1 MCKKKRKTQKIED
14 RTIGKVKKNKP
25 IYLRYTRQ
33 YYSTIFAIMRENVV
47 KRKKKE
53 LRHCYPWNLGLER
66 QSSQEK
72 DDIIAGR
79 AKRA

>member
-1 MCKKKRKTQKIED
+1 
-14 RTIGKVKKNKP
+14 
-25 IYLRYTRQ
+25 
-33 YYSTIFAIMRENVV
+33 MRENVV